1 MRQHFP
7 PIFPANFF
15 LSLFKNALKVLA
27 LSLFRSLLRR
37 IRSIVAMIGHQPIR
51 VNFGNFLAIRHRLSS
66 SVRNC
71 DTTTRHHYCALRFRS
86 NIAPLHSLH
95 PTSPGRTWH
104 SFPYWAYA
112 SPNGWSPRQ
121 RRSFPKINCQ
131 ELEHI
136 LFISIFVHF

>member
-15 LSLFKNALKVLA
+15 LSLLKNALKVLA
-27 LSLFRSLLRR
+27 LSHFRSLLRR

-71 DTTTRHHYCALRFRS
+71 DTTTRHHYCALRFRTS
-86 NIAPLHSLH
+86 DPILHLCTHFILH
-95 PTSPGRTWH
+95 PPVAHDIRFLTGRTPAQTDEALGKDARFQKLIAK
-104 SFPYWAYA
+104 S
-112 SPNGWSPRQ
+112 
-121 RRSFPKINCQ
+121 
-131 ELEHI
+131 
-136 LFISIFVHF
+136 